1 MQEAASRANARQIT
15 NISRPT
21 ISNPVIRR
29 IQQSQAS
36 QLPPKQEEEDED
48 EFKAGGVELRGMMR
62 ANTAAGASLGKWISH
77 KPVATRA
84 RAGLKEARAK
94 EDGARVRHREQIRSP
109 SAELPQR
116 KILKHLVPA
125 RDMEGDVTTDDD
137 DLDARP
143 RRAAVR
149 EETLPPPRPP
159 PLKPVSN
166 RPPTARVAT
175 KAHPPTAAQTE
186 NKVLT
191 KSPESRPVKAEKP
204 ADDFDFFSFSAP
216 VTQTKFR
223 GRSAAVR
230 LKTQTEEKAKKS
242 TGNGPFVLDDDEE
255 DGL

>member
-1 MQEAASRANARQIT
+1 M
-15 NISRPT
+15 
-21 ISNPVIRR
+21 
-29 IQQSQAS
+29 
-36 QLPPKQEEEDED
+36 
-48 EFKAGGVELRGMMR
+48 
-62 ANTAAGASLGKWISH
+62 GKFISH

-109 SAELPQR
+109 SAEPPQR

-125 RDMEGDVTTDDD
+125 RDGEGDVTTDDD

-149 EETLPPPRPP
+149 EETLPPSRPP

-175 KAHPPTAAQTE
+175 KAPPPTATHTE
-186 NKVLT
+186 NKVPT
-191 KSPESRPVKAEKP
+191 KSPKPRPVKAEKSAEKP

-242 TGNGPFVLDDDEE
+242 SGNGPFVLDDDEE